1 LEYQTVTFAKPGPEN
16 TDETL
21 RIAGEWSDRLGI
33 AAILAAS
40 TSGATGVKAASR
52 FTGRDVI
59 VVSHVF
65 GYSRP
70 DETEMLPENRR
81 RIEAAGG
88 RVLTAQHAFGGIG
101 RAVRIKFGTTETE
114 EIVANA
120 LRTFGQGLKVAV
132 EIVMMAADAGL
143 VRTDRDV
150 IAVGGTESGADTA
163 ILVRPANVI
172 RFFDLRIRGILCKP
186 WDF

>member
-1 LEYQTVTFAKPGPEN
+1 MEYQTVYFDKPGPHN
-16 TDETL
+16 TDEAL

-33 AAILAAS
+33 RTILAAS
-40 TSGATGVKAASR
+40 SSGATGATAAGR
-52 FTGRDVI
+52 FAGREVI
-59 VVSHVF
+59 VISHAF
-65 GYSRP
+65 GFSRP
-70 DETEMLPENRR
+70 DETEMLPEHRR
-81 RIEAAGG
+81 SIEAAGG

-101 RAVRIKFGTTETE
+101 RAVRYKFGTYETE

-120 LRTFGQGLKVAV
+120 LRTFGQGLKVAA
-132 EIVMMAADAGL
+132 EIILMAADAGF

-163 ILVRPANVI
+163 VVARPANVS